1 MQVNPLL
8 SNLPQSAQTAQPVLS
23 PQSGSGAQAVQAQTS
38 AAVTSVGQTQ
48 TDGSQSQADVTK
60 KTKIDEK
67 ELSSAV
73 SKLNDTAKLFNT
85 QLQFA
90 VDPGTGRRVVKV
102 TDSSTNEVI
111 RQIPAEDVL
120 RLSKAI
126 DDFKGLLVKDSA

>member
-8 SNLPQSAQTAQPVLS
+8 SNLPQMPQQTQPPAASAQ
-23 PQSGSGAQAVQAQTS
+23 QA
-38 AAVTSVGQTQ
+38 SVQTQ
-48 TDGSQSQADVTK
+48 THAAVGAVGQSQGSAAQTDAANRQKV
-60 KTKIDEK
+60 DEK
-67 ELSSAV
+67 VLGSAV
-73 SKLNDTAKLFNT
+73 DKLNDTAKLFNT
-85 QLQFA
+85 ELQFSI
-90 VDPGTGRRVVKV
+90 DPSTGRRVVKV